1 MCDDAGTRQLRLK
14 ASHTLRQNMHIQA
27 EASLSLPCLLRQM
40 RVASTHCTVDLDA
53 CISTG
58 RTKNNLKKKCSMDTN
73 KHINGLGSI
82 THQRCVEYLT
92 DSVACPQTTF
102 GAGRLQNLKQIRNE
116 EYQQARRWIP
126 NYSIKSTTKT
136 QQSRTQE
143 REGAII
149 SVLSFGLLP
158 IVLVPT
164 LALLLTDANGIQTL
178 PSDTHQRETSIG
190 VRMIPHTLWIGYWLP
205 CGALH
210 FYCKNYSALPSP
222 KCVYPRNNRRSRR
235 HLKI

>member
-1 MCDDAGTRQLRLK
+1 
-14 ASHTLRQNMHIQA
+14 
-27 EASLSLPCLLRQM
+27 
-40 RVASTHCTVDLDA
+40 
-53 CISTG
+53 
-58 RTKNNLKKKCSMDTN
+58 MDTN
-73 KHINGLGSI
+73 KLINGLGSI

-158 IVLVPT
+158 IVLVST